1 MKVLIREV
9 PLSLQHT
16 TLPRHQMMQKIK
28 STYPPNLIYFPL
40 ATSEKQ
46 DDGPK
51 QIAVT
56 LASQSCLTYDASTI
70 TETSSTR

>member
-1 MKVLIREV
+1 M
-9 PLSLQHT
+9 
-16 TLPRHQMMQKIK
+16 IK

-56 LASQSCLTYDASTI
+56 PASQSCLTYDASTI